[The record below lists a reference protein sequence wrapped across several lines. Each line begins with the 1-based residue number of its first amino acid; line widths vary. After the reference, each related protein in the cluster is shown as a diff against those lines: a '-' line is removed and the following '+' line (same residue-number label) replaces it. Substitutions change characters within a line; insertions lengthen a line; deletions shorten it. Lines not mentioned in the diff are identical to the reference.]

1 MITAPPTPGR
11 RGVLALLG
19 LVLLVGCVG
28 PETAI
33 PECEPGGRLAIL
45 AQSLPSASL
54 VPCIEQMPVGWSFD
68 ALDVDSGH
76 ARFWLNSDRAGLRAA
91 EIQLVHDCDVS
102 GATSVDSEELGVQR
116 YQRLS
121 ALSPRFI
128 GSTYDVFDGGCVV
141 YRYELA
147 SGPHIGLYQELHDAV
162 GLFPRQALHDDL
174 RADLGLDLDP

>member
-1 MITAPPTPGR
+1 M
-11 RGVLALLG
+11 
-19 LVLLVGCVG
+19 
-28 PETAI
+28 
-33 PECEPGGRLAIL
+33 

-68 ALDVDSGH
+68 ALDVDSGR
-76 ARFWLNSDRAGLRAA
+76 ARFWLHSDRAGLRAA
-91 EIQLVHDCDVS
+91 EIQLVRDCDVS
-102 GATSVDSEELGVQR
+102 GATSVDAEELGVQR

-141 YRYELA
+141 YRYELT